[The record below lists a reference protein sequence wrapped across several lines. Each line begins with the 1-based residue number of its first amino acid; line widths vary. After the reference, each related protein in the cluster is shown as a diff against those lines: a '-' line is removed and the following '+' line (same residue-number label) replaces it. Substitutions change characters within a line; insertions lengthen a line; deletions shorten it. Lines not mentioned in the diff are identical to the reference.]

1 LPASLD
7 VRLSLQTEE
16 DGALGTALAEREGS
30 VSALEGILEDAAT
43 GRGRAL
49 FVLGE
54 AGLGKTTLLDHAV
67 GLAADRLAVG
77 VGRADVA
84 EAALPFGLLNQAL
97 EPLLGQETLTGGDE
111 RLPQPAPS
119 RLSTTLHRLRE
130 IAVRPMLVALD
141 DAQWADPDS
150 LTLLRLICRRLGSM
164 PLAVIVTAR
173 PWPPDTA
180 RAAEELAA
188 EGLVGLEHLAPLSRA
203 AATAILTERVGRAV
217 PPEDIEAAVASCAGN
232 PLLLDHVAL
241 ELEAGQALPERGG
254 RREGSWASRLLLSRF
269 VGTGHTA
276 ETYLRAAS
284 VLGRRFR
291 PEVAA
296 EVAGLSVTEAV
307 NAQEE
312 VFRAG
317 LVIDGGDGWAQF
329 SHHLIALAVYDQAAP
344 MRTHLHEA
352 AFRVL
357 LARRAPLAEAAEHA
371 AMARMAD
378 PKALATLAEA
388 GREALRQGAPGT
400 ARRHLEAALRLGGD
414 DNPPEVALDLADA
427 LRALGDNAAA
437 RTVSERLLE
446 RAELPVVMRLA
457 ALSEL
462 TQAQFRLGEVERA
475 AATIQEAVRQ
485 VDAATPEV
493 AAVVLVDHAHL
504 TLLRSGPA
512 AALPLASWA
521 RAVAAPVGGPT
532 RVMADA
538 VWGECAYLS
547 GDPSG
552 LDVAEAAAKEA
563 RVKGIQTQ
571 DNWSRPEVF
580 YAEVGGWAER
590 FHQSEQILLEAIG
603 DAELKRNPM
612 TVFEA
617 QFFLMEVLCRT
628 GRLHEA
634 LALSRQLLES
644 AELMTYSLPLAIAQK
659 TLVLTELGQL
669 DEASRCCQRLD
680 EVVSGRPGLG
690 RAWSLAHHRRAMV
703 ALRRGDNE
711 TAAYLFGRLE
721 RSSTRVSLLEPSILP
736 WAAPAIQAYLALGR
750 ESDASRV
757 VDWLEPR
764 AAALPARWPK
774 AVVAG
779 GRAVLAER
787 QGDLDTAEAGFARA
801 VALHNETMPLARAEA
816 LIEHGSFLL
825 RRDDAARARPVLA
838 EALRLAEGCGAGWHA
853 DQARVGWRR
862 AGGRAGTTP
871 TGELTPQ
878 EQAVADLARA
888 GRTNRE
894 IAERLYLSVNTVQTH
909 LAHVYRKLGITRRW
923 QLIARE
929 DAARDG

>member
-1 LPASLD
+1 
-7 VRLSLQTEE
+7 
-16 DGALGTALAEREGS
+16 
-30 VSALEGILEDAAT
+30 
-43 GRGRAL
+43 L

-67 GLAADRLAVG
+67 GLAGDRLAVG

-97 EPLLGQETLTGGDE
+97 EPLLGRETLVGGDGSAS
-111 RLPQPAPS
+111 QPAPS
-119 RLSTTLHRLRE
+119 RLYTTLNRLRE
-130 IAVRPMLVALD
+130 VAVRPMLVALD

-173 PWPPDTA
+173 PWPPGAD
-180 RAAEELAA
+180 RAAVELAG
-188 EGLVGLEHLAPLSRA
+188 EGLADLERLAPLSRP
-203 AATAILTERVGRAV
+203 AATAMLTERVGHLARPA
-217 PPEDIEAAVASCAGN
+217 DIESAVASCAGN

-241 ELEAGQALPERGG
+241 ELEAGQLLPERSE
-254 RREGSWASRLLLSRF
+254 RRGGSWASRLLLSRF
-269 VGTGHTA
+269 VGTGHAT

-307 NAQEE
+307 SAQEE

-317 LVIDGGDGWAQF
+317 LVVDGGDGWAQF
-329 SHHLIALAVYDQAAP
+329 SHHLIALAIYDQAAP
-344 MRTHLHEA
+344 MRAHLHEA
-352 AFRVL
+352 AFRAL
-357 LARRAPLAEAAEHA
+357 LARRAPVGEAAEHA
-371 AMARMAD
+371 AMARLAD
-378 PKALATLAEA
+378 PVALATLAQA

-400 ARRHLEAALRLGGD
+400 ARRHLEAALRLGGEA
-414 DNPPEVALDLADA
+414 NPPDVALDLADA
-427 LRALGDNAAA
+427 LRALGDNGAA

-446 RAELPVVMRLA
+446 RAELPVAMRLA

-512 AALPLASWA
+512 AALPLATWA

-552 LDVAEAAAKEA
+552 LDVAEGAAREA
-563 RVKGIQTQ
+563 RLKGIQTQ

-617 QFFLMEVLCRT
+617 QFFMMEVLCRM
-628 GRLHEA
+628 GRLDEA

-669 DEASRCCQRLD
+669 DEASRWCERLD
-680 EVVSGRPGLG
+680 DVVSGRPGLG

-711 TAAYLFGRLE
+711 TAAHLFGRLE

-736 WAAPAIQAYLALGR
+736 WAGPAIQAYVALER
-750 ESDASRV
+750 DEDASRV
-757 VDWLEPR
+757 IDWLEPR
-764 AAALPARWPK
+764 AAVFPARWPK

-779 GRAVLAER
+779 GRALLAER
-787 QGDLDTAEAGFARA
+787 RNDLEAAEAGFARA
-801 VALHNETMPLARAEA
+801 VSLHNEHMPLARAEA
-816 LIEHGSFLL
+816 LTDQGSFLL
-825 RRDDAARARPVLA
+825 RRGDSSRARPVLA
-838 EALRLAEGCGAGWHA
+838 EALGLAERCGAAWHA
-853 DQARVGWRR
+853 EQARVGWRR
-862 AGGRAGTTP
+862 AGGRSGTTP
-871 TGELTPQ
+871 AGELTPQ
-878 EQAVADLARA
+878 EQAVAELARA

-894 IAERLYLSVNTVQTH
+894 IAEQLFLSVNTVQTH

-923 QLIARE
+923 QLIAGEEPTRH
-929 DAARDG
+929 G